1 MSDSRVSR
9 ERLGFL
15 DILGNTIDW
24 TIRGFSTPLVG
35 WQRRSIRSSP
45 FHEVGFGSM
54 VFVRFFR
61 FFNRGIIRTTL
72 LATCWWLRHP
82 IWHRSSLFWV
92 ELPMMTSFGEENVPW
107 RAEIGKPPTCGHRDL
122 GAVKW
127 EWTVKCENEESF
139 FPPDEKRSFAPP
151 LRRSENVTKCIST
164 SRPKGFDAFVE
175 AVFRE
180 SERVPDFDRHDSSL
194 ERGKVHHLSGKF
206 RQNECNRYKCQ
217 LDR

>member
-35 WQRRSIRSSP
+35 WRRRSIRSSP

-92 ELPMMTSFGEENVPW
+92 EFPMMTSFGEENVPW
-107 RAEIGKPPTCGHRDL
+107 RADIGKSPPTYGHRDL

-127 EWTVKCENEESF
+127 EWTVRNARTRRV
-139 FPPDEKRSFAPP
+139 FPPMRRGALHPPEEKWKCDKMYFDQP
-151 LRRSENVTKCIST
+151 TKGLWCVCGGCFPRKWESSWFWSTWFIIRTRKSSSSVRKIS
-164 SRPKGFDAFVE
+164 AE
-175 AVFRE
+175 WM
-180 SERVPDFDRHDSSL
+180 
-194 ERGKVHHLSGKF
+194 
-206 RQNECNRYKCQ
+206 
-217 LDR
+217 

>member
-1 MSDSRVSR
+1 M
-9 ERLGFL
+9 
-15 DILGNTIDW
+15 
-24 TIRGFSTPLVG
+24 
-35 WQRRSIRSSP
+35 
-45 FHEVGFGSM
+45 
-54 VFVRFFR
+54 
-61 FFNRGIIRTTL
+61 
-72 LATCWWLRHP
+72 
-82 IWHRSSLFWV
+82 
-92 ELPMMTSFGEENVPW
+92 
-107 RAEIGKPPTCGHRDL
+107 
-122 GAVKW
+122 
-127 EWTVKCENEESF
+127 KCENEESF
-139 FPPDEKRSFAPP
+139 FPLDEKRSFAPP